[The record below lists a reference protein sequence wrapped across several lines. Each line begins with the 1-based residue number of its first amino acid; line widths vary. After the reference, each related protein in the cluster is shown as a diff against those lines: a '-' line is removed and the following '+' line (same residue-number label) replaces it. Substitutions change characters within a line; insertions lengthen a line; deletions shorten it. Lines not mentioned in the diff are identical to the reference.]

1 MTSFEKNLRKLCLIL
16 SLLAV
21 FLLSGCSADPYGGR
35 ILENVTIG
43 GLDVG
48 GMTKSEA
55 RDALK
60 VALEQTLYA
69 TDLTVKLPGS
79 DQILSKDTV
88 QPKVDIRKA
97 VQAAYDFGRED
108 SQNTSD
114 ISLLPYL
121 EVNEEAIRQTLTDWA
136 AECDTVLSQPSWTL
150 EGDAPQLSTANFDTA
165 AQPQTLLVTLGI
177 PETHMEVSQ
186 VYAEILTAFDEAIPA
201 CRSGSFTVIPE
212 IAPEK
217 LPDSPD
223 LDAIFQELSVEAADD
238 SLSLETYQMVYGSYG
253 YGFDLENA
261 KKLVESAAYGETVSI
276 SMEFTA
282 PEILGEG
289 VYFRDVLGVCE
300 TPHNSNEKRNTNLR
314 LVCEILD
321 GFILQPGEEFSYNG
335 VIGERTEERGFQSAP
350 AYSGDRLIQ
359 DIGGGVCQG
368 SSTLYNCALLADLQ
382 ITERVCHGFTVNYL
396 PIGLDAAVNWNTKTD
411 LKFVNST
418 HFPIMIQA
426 EVSDGYMKMKMLGT
440 DEKDYYIEMRSSRFE
455 DDYRIYSKS
464 YKFKYD
470 KKTNELLSKDMEA
483 LSAYMFYNG

>member
-1 MTSFEKNLRKLCLIL
+1 MTSFGNIPRRLCLIL
-16 SLLAV
+16 FLLAV
-21 FLLSGCSADPYGGR
+21 LFLSGCSADPYGGR

-43 GLDVG
+43 GMDVG

-55 RDALK
+55 RNALK
-60 VALEQTLYA
+60 IALEQTLYA

-79 DQILSKDTV
+79 EQILSKDTI
-88 QPKVDIRKA
+88 QAQADIREA
-97 VQAAYDFGRED
+97 VQAAYDFGRKEG
-108 SQNTSD
+108 QNVPD
-114 ISLLPYL
+114 IPLLPYL
-121 EVNEEAIRQTLTDWA
+121 EVNEEAIRQTLTTWA
-136 AECDTVLSQPSWTL
+136 AESDTLLSQPSWTL
-150 EGDAPQLSTANFDTA
+150 EGDAPQLSTAEFDTA
-165 AQPQTLLVTLGI
+165 AQPQTLLVTLGT
-177 PETHMEVSQ
+177 PETHMKVSQ
-186 VYAEILTAFDEAIPA
+186 VYAEILAAFDEAIPA
-201 CRSGSFTVIPE
+201 CRSGSFAATPE

-223 LDAIFQELSVEAADD
+223 LDAIFQELSVEAVDD
-238 SLSLETYQMVYGSYG
+238 SLSLETYQLVHGSYG
-253 YGFDLENA
+253 YGFDLEDA
-261 KKLVESAAYGETVSI
+261 KMLVEAAEFGETVSI
-276 SMEFTA
+276 PLEFTT
-282 PEILGEG
+282 PEILGDG

-300 TPHNSNEKRNTNLR
+300 TPHNDNEKRNTNLR

-321 GFILQPGEEFSYNG
+321 GYILQPGEEFSYNG

-368 SSTLYNCALLADLQ
+368 SSTLYNCALLADLE
-382 ITERVCHGFTVNYL
+382 ITQRVCHGFTVNYL

-440 DEKDYYIEMRSSRFE
+440 DEKDLYIEMRSSRFE

-470 KKTNELLSKDMEA
+470 KKTNELISKDMEA